1 MRFALK
7 AVSVVVVLAGLG
19 VVGLAVFSD
28 LPAPSHEI
36 SRPVEV
42 Q

>member
-7 AVSVVVVLAGLG
+7 AVSIVVVLAVLG
-19 VVGLAVFSD
+19 VVGLAIFSD
-28 LPAPSHEI
+28 LPAPIREV